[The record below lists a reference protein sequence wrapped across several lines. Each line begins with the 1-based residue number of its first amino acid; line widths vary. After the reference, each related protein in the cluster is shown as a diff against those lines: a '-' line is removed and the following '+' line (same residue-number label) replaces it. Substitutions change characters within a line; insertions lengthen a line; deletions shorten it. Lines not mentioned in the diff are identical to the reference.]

1 MQQGKWLGEESHPIE
16 HLGIQNS
23 QQKSRLLK
31 HTPASQADHYNDSP
45 TQMFFFSKDFQ
56 DFGRVW
62 NLGFSHFSMQD
73 LTEADATTGPAQ
85 MGQAVQAKSH
95 VGNDTLK
102 L

>member
-1 MQQGKWLGEESHPIE
+1 
-16 HLGIQNS
+16 
-23 QQKSRLLK
+23 
-31 HTPASQADHYNDSP
+31 
-45 TQMFFFSKDFQ
+45 
-56 DFGRVW
+56 
-62 NLGFSHFSMQD
+62 MQD